1 MGEGLCESAILKATQ
16 IVYSKYHSIFI
27 YLFLFYSFLQKT
39 PQKKCLFSFL
49 GIKSEC
55 DHPSAN
61 SGFALGKKCV
71 CVVPW
76 TIGELRMTGTRR

>member
-27 YLFLFYSFLQKT
+27 YLFLIYSFLQKT

-61 SGFALGKKCV
+61 SSFALGKKCAS
-71 CVVPW
+71 VVYGPL
-76 TIGELRMTGTRR
+76 GNYG